1 MFKRCLATLLSAAI
15 CALSLFSCGNVQTRT
30 EVTSQTTEEIKTT
43 DEFRVA
49 IACGEESVVPVLSL
63 SSTDLPEKSA
73 ARAPEKSFDE
83 IKNSLPVISCASLEE
98 LHILVNGKEYSAHI
112 NLLDESGKEC
122 AYKGKGGYYAVVSLR
137 FHGNTFLENGELFK
151 ETSYYSA
158 YFRVDIEPSGADIV
172 YSTAEPYLVSKESD
186 YKGEVRGYYYS
197 SQNLGMKI
205 LTGDIAEA
213 FAVKLASLSSAGGVI
228 PAVCGEDNGGSF
240 TELPADLED
249 GLIWFE
255 CEGKIYRISS
265 RDMTVCLAQT
275 YYGEGEALYADIEF
289 WNMLT
294 AVNYYSPY
302 TDSFYYGEYR
312 GGRLEISHIYDS
324 GTKVDIKIKLL
335 TIVGQPGE
343 KSKSNEITLEITAEE
358 DTTLTAEALTKISSD
373 QYGSNDRKELTLTA
387 GVPQTV
393 NLQYA
398 CIYGSDFTMEIT
410 IDNTEIYL
418 EFFFTFD

>member
-1 MFKRCLATLLSAAI
+1 MFKRCLAIALSAAI
-15 CALSLFSCGNVQTRT
+15 CALSLASCGNVQTVT
-30 EVTSQTTEEIKTT
+30 EVTSQTTEEIKTA
-43 DEFRVA
+43 DEFSVS
-49 IACGEESVVPVLSL
+49 IACGEESIVPVLSL

-73 ARAPEKSFDE
+73 ARAPERSFDE

-98 LHILVNGKEYSAHI
+98 LHILVNGKEYSSQI

-122 AYKGKGGYYAVVSLR
+122 AYKGKGVYYAVVSLR
-137 FHGNTFLENGELFK
+137 FRGNTFLESGELFK

-158 YFRVDIEPSGADIV
+158 YFRVYIEPSGADIV
-172 YSTAEPYLVSKESD
+172 YSTAEPYIVSKESD
-186 YKGEVRGYYYS
+186 YKGEVLGYYYS
-197 SQNLGMKI
+197 EHNLGMKI
-205 LTGDIAEA
+205 LTGNIAEA
-213 FAVKLASLSSAGGVI
+213 FAVKLYSLSATGDII
-228 PAVCGEDNGGSF
+228 PAVCSEDNGGSF

-312 GGRLEISHIYDS
+312 GGRLEISHIYKSDAA
-324 GTKVDIKIKLL
+324 VDIKIKSLN
-335 TIVGQPGE
+335 ISGQTGE
-343 KSKSNEITLEITAEE
+343 KSRTNEITLKLTSEE
-358 DTTLTAEALTKISSD
+358 DVTLTAEALSKLTSD
-373 QYGSNDRKELTLTA
+373 QYGSNNSKELTLTA

-393 NLQYA
+393 TLKYT
-398 CIYGSDFTMEIT
+398 CIYGNDFTMQIT
-410 IDNTEIYL
+410 ADNTEIYL
-418 EFFFTFD
+418 EFFFTSD